1 MGKLR
6 LPNRKRLKK
15 ACAEEIFVHTA
26 FIAKY
31 REEELLESIAYEC
44 SDYLMDLL
52 YIWRELLLCEEYS
65 NS

>member
-6 LPNRKRLKK
+6 IPCRKRLKK

-31 REEELLESIAYEC
+31 REEELLESIAYER

-52 YIWRELLLCEEYS
+52 YI
-65 NS
+65 

>member
-6 LPNRKRLKK
+6 IPCRKRLKK
-15 ACAEEIFVHTA
+15 PYAEEILAHTA

-52 YIWRELLLCEEYS
+52 YIGRKLLFYEGCS

>member
-1 MGKLR
+1 MEKLR
-6 LPNRKRLKK
+6 IPCRKRLKK

-52 YIWRELLLCEEYS
+52 YI
-65 NS
+65 